1 MMNECSKCG
10 GTMAIGTAYCDYGG
24 TRMPVQWVDGEAAK
38 SLLTGLS
45 LGGRK
50 PHAVRPYRCMKCGF
64 IEVYATPSS
73 KGSEVSAQLATENA
87 QLKQQMAKLMERVAV
102 LETIATD
109 PAERTAREI
118 ESLRSPTPPKD
129 EL

>member
-1 MMNECSKCG
+1 M
-10 GTMAIGTAYCDYGG
+10 TIGTAYCDYGG
-24 TRMPVQWVDGEAAK
+24 TKMPVQWVDGEAAK
-38 SLLTGLS
+38 SLLTGLA

-50 PHAVRPYRCMKCGF
+50 PHAVKPYRCMKCGF
-64 IEVYATPSS
+64 IETYATPVT
-73 KGSEVSAQLATENA
+73 KGNEANAQLATENA

-118 ESLRSPTPPKD
+118 EKLRSPPAIEDKSKS
-129 EL
+129 